1 MAKII
6 TRTIRTL
13 EGTVLLTNIEKRAI
27 IEERFQIPYTTD
39 PVGYLKERRE
49 TGNEIVTAVVDA
61 QAVDKVYAMPVE
73 AFMEYGYVVCGNAAG
88 NPDGIEE

>member
-1 MAKII
+1 MAKNI

-13 EGTVLLTNIEKRAI
+13 EGTVLLTNIEKRSI

-49 TGNEIVTAVVDA
+49 TGNEIVTAVIDTHPVDRL
-61 QAVDKVYAMPVE
+61 YAMPIE
-73 AFMEYGYVVCGNAAG
+73 AFMAYGFVVDK
-88 NPDGIEE
+88 PDDIEE